1 MRPADTI
8 RLCTYEDDTGE
19 YELLALL
26 DELSLTYHVVERAAD
41 GRTRRLKAH
50 LSSLAEARRWARTV
64 RHER

>member
-1 MRPADTI
+1 MRPMDSI
-8 RLCTYEDDTGE
+8 PLCAYEADTGE
-19 YELLALL
+19 HELFALL

-50 LSSLAEARRWARTV
+50 FSSLAEARRWARTV